1 MLVEFAGYPYL
12 IKPTKD
18 VNSFEIT
25 NKYINPEMAQ
35 VDMDCGDYVA
45 KAVAGYST
53 GTLTNTANGKSG
65 YSVQYGENDI
75 FVSDGDGKLY
85 VSAGNSFGKGYRSY
99 IAKKQGTQAAKSISM
114 SYSGVDDSDY
124 NIPTEIKFVE
134 LAPEAVKALGFSGVY
149 NLNGQYVG
157 DTTENLPAG
166 VYIANGRKIV
176 IK

>member
-1 MLVEFAGYPYL
+1 MILESHRAEQPMKKL
-12 IKPTKD
+12 LTD
-18 VNSFEIT
+18 IT
-25 NKYINPEMAQ
+25 ELHCA
-35 VDMDCGDYVA
+35 
-45 KAVAGYST
+45 
-53 GTLTNTANGKSG
+53 
-65 YSVQYGENDI
+65 
-75 FVSDGDGKLY
+75 DGKLY